1 MQAFLR
7 EDIITMGNEK
17 LFHLLQLAGGTFP
30 TGGFSQSWGLETY
43 VSEQKITDGQQFIE
57 FSRMYLDRVI
67 ESFEGP
73 VYCAAYD
80 LTTDWNEP
88 GLLELEELVLAMKL
102 TKETKTAGT
111 RMGKALLRMAGE
123 MLFDVKLKS
132 YYEKNKDLGISY
144 PIAFGMICARLE
156 TGKQEGLKALT
167 FSTINSLTQSA
178 VKLIPLGNT
187 EAQSLM
193 ASLYPLMEECTKRAL
208 QKRIEEIE
216 NFCPGLDI
224 ASMRHEALQT
234 RLYMS

>member
-1 MQAFLR
+1 MSR
-7 EDIITMGNEK
+7 RITIMGSEK

-43 VSEQKITDGQQFIE
+43 VSEETIADGQQFVE

-73 VYCAAYD
+73 VYCVAYD
-80 LTTDWNEP
+80 LSIDWAEP

-102 TKETKTAGT
+102 TKETKTAGIRT
-111 RMGKALLRMAGE
+111 GKALLRMAGE
-123 MLFDVKLKS
+123 ILNDEKLKR

-144 PIAFGMICARLE
+144 PVAFGMVCARLE
-156 TGKQEGLKALT
+156 IGKEEGLKALI

-187 EAQSLM
+187 EAQYLM
-193 ASLYPLMEECTKRAL
+193 ASLYPLMEECAAHAM
-208 QKRIEEIE
+208 QKQIEEIE
-216 NFCPGLDI
+216 NFSPGLDI